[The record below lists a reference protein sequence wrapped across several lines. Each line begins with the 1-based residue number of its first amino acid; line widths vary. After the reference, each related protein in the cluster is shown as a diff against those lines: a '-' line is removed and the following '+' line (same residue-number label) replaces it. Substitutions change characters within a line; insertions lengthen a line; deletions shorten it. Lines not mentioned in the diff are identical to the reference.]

1 MYLDNVIS
9 IDKIFDEY
17 RKYEYKLLNIR
28 RQNVPIL
35 VDESVIIS
43 LLSRNRLLQNSPNP
57 E

>member
-28 RQNVPIL
+28 RQKCTYF
-35 VDESVIIS
+35 
-43 LLSRNRLLQNSPNP
+43 SR
-57 E
+57 